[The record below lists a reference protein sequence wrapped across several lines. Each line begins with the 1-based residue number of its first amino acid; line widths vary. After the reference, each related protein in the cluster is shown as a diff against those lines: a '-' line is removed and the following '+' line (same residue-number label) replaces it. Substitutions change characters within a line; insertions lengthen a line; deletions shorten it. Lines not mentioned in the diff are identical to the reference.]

1 MSNSPESTQ
10 IVIVL
15 QPQGESET
23 SELLTRLG
31 ALVDLDPALMN
42 SEVGEILSDDGLK
55 RTMWATCE
63 ADDLRSF
70 AAYDVLATTLEKMLA
85 LRPYAKGRLK
95 AMIMIDDPDAAE
107 DEATAAST
115 EPPAPTIN

>member
-31 ALVDLDPALMN
+31 ALVDLDPSIAN
-42 SEVGEILSDDGLK
+42 AEVSEILSDHDLK
-55 RTMWATCE
+55 RVMWATCE
-63 ADDLRSF
+63 VDDLRSF
-70 AAYDVLATTLEKMLA
+70 AAYDALATTLEKMLA
-85 LRPYAKGRLK
+85 LRPLGKGRLK
-95 AMIMIDDPDAAE
+95 AMIMIDDPDAEGDDAGA
-107 DEATAAST
+107 DQGDDAR
-115 EPPAPTIN
+115 PPVN